1 MKTKK
6 YRLVTL
12 VLCMIFTIL
21 GPSIAVAS
29 SWIVF
34 PFDDTE
40 LKITPST
47 QTEEQNLNELYG
59 TELSAGELLRKVF
72 PNFVPY
78 LKPEQLEQLDKT
90 LVDWSKYHYFKG
102 NDDVS
107 SNYILNQLGIT
118 QYPLDSS
125 SAPREYISR
134 AEFAK
139 IAVYLAGKQAL
150 VKEMESADSI
160 FLDVESEDWFN
171 GYVNVI
177 VAEGIM
183 NGDPSGNF
191 LPRDEI
197 KQSEVVTVLL
207 RILGYNDNLPGQWP
221 ADYISM
227 AANLGMLDNITFIS
241 CDGATC
247 EQVFILCDTALKQ
260 YLVEYNDSTKSFEKV
275 LKIESDFIKDSDW
288 QKQIPLT
295 LNRAIFN
302 TI

>member
-107 SNYILNQLGIT
+107 SNYMLNQLGIT
-118 QYPLDSS
+118 QYPLDSDP
-125 SAPREYISR
+125 APREYISR

-150 VKEMESADSI
+150 VQEMESADRI

-171 GYVNVI
+171 GYVNVV

-191 LPRDEI
+191 FPRDEI

-221 ADYISM
+221 ADYISK
-227 AANLGMLDNITFIS
+227 AANLGMLDDITFIS
-241 CDGATC
+241 CDGATY
-247 EQVFILCDTALKQ
+247 EEVFILCNAALKQ
-260 YLVEYNDSTKSFEKV
+260 YLVEYTAATKSFEKV
-275 LKIESDFIKDSDW
+275 LETGWDLTENGEW
-288 QKQIPLT
+288 QK
-295 LNRAIFN
+295 
-302 TI
+302 